1 MYESSVDLV
10 KGTYPYYVKCLEE
23 RDLQQ
28 YYVEQN
34 WVLICTTE
42 LHPEEMGAKNEKKK
56 RHSTGIFLYGFFLTY
71 LTCKLLLLK
80 FSYEKTD
87 ANQMSYKNI
96 SS

>member
-56 RHSTGIFLYGFFLTY
+56 TQYGYIPLWIFFNLFDLQAIIIKV
-71 LTCKLLLLK
+71 L
-80 FSYEKTD
+80 
-87 ANQMSYKNI
+87 I
-96 SS
+96 